1 MYCCN
6 QVSTG
11 LGASRIN
18 SVQSQGFE
26 EMTILAI
33 NSGSSSLKFAVID
46 PVTEE
51 EIGIGLADGLGT
63 DTGIFHWTQNGTR
76 TEYTM
81 EHDDHSC
88 AMQAMISAL
97 RENGLLADI
106 HGVGH
111 RVVHGGEFFSASVLI
126 TPEVI
131 QTIEQCSFLAP
142 LHNPSNLLG
151 IKLAMQQFGNLPNI
165 AVFDTAFHQ
174 SMQREAFLY
183 AVPYEWYQDY
193 TIRRY
198 GFHGSSHRYV
208 SHKAAELLGKNLE
221 QLNLVSAHLGN
232 GCSAT
237 AVREGKSVDTTMG
250 LTPLEGLVMGTR
262 SGDVDPSLHGFL
274 QEQLGMDLKTITNT
288 LNKKSGLLGLSGK
301 YSDMRAICTAAADGD
316 ERSIIALEVFV
327 YRLAKQICALTVGLP
342 TFDVL
347 VFTGGIGE
355 NSAEV
360 RRLVLQHLA
369 VFDLDCDQER
379 NNQNGTSSCGV
390 ISSDASGVTVMV
402 IPTDEELVIARDT
415 DVIIRGLA
423 N

>member
-1 MYCCN
+1 
-6 QVSTG
+6 
-11 LGASRIN
+11 
-18 SVQSQGFE
+18 
-26 EMTILAI
+26 MTILAI

-63 DTGIFHWTQNGTR
+63 ATGIFHWTQNGVR

-88 AMQAMISAL
+88 AMQAMINAL

-131 QTIEQCSFLAP
+131 RTIEQCTFLAP

-151 IKLAMQQFGNLPNI
+151 IKLAMQQFADLPNI

-208 SHKAAELLGKNLE
+208 SHKAAEILGKSLE
-221 QLNLVSAHLGN
+221 QVNLVSAHLGN

-237 AVREGKSVDTTMG
+237 AVRAGKSVDTTMG

-274 QEQLGMDLKTITNT
+274 HDQLGMDLKSITDT

-301 YSDMRAICTAAADGD
+301 YSDMRDICNAAAAGD

-327 YRLAKQICALTVGLP
+327 YRLAKQICALTVALP

-355 NSAEV
+355 HSAEI
-360 RRLVLQHLA
+360 RRLVLQHLT

-379 NNQNGTSSCGV
+379 NNQNGAYSHGI
-390 ISSDASGVTVMV
+390 ISSDVSGVTVMV
-402 IPTDEELVIARDT
+402 VPTDEELVIARDT
-415 DVIIRGLA
+415 DVIIRGLV

>member
-1 MYCCN
+1 
-6 QVSTG
+6 
-11 LGASRIN
+11 
-18 SVQSQGFE
+18 
-26 EMTILAI
+26 MTILAI

>member
-1 MYCCN
+1 
-6 QVSTG
+6 
-11 LGASRIN
+11 
-18 SVQSQGFE
+18 
-26 EMTILAI
+26 MTILAI

-63 DTGIFHWTQNGTR
+63 DTGIFHWTQNGVR
-76 TEYTM
+76 TEYPL
-81 EHDDHSC
+81 EHDNHSC
-88 AMQAMISAL
+88 AMQAMIRAL
-97 RENGLLADI
+97 QENSLLADI

-131 QTIEQCSFLAP
+131 STIEQCSFLAP

-151 IKLAMQQFGNLPNI
+151 INLAMQQFSNLPNI

-193 TIRRY
+193 SIRRY

-208 SHKAAELLGKNLE
+208 AHKAAEILGQSLE
-221 QLNLVSAHLGN
+221 ELNLVSAHLGN

-237 AVREGKSVDTTMG
+237 AVRGGKSVDTTMG

-274 QEQLGMDLKTITNT
+274 QEQLGMDLKTITNS
-288 LNKKSGLLGLSGK
+288 LNKSSGLLGLSGK
-301 YSDMRAICTAAADGD
+301 YSDMRAVCTAAANGD
-316 ERSIIALEVFV
+316 ERSCIALEVFV
-327 YRLAKQICALTVGLP
+327 YRLAKQICALTVDFP
-342 TFDVL
+342 SFDVL

-355 NSAEV
+355 NSGEI
-360 RRLVLQHLA
+360 RRRVLQRLA

-379 NNQNGTSSCGV
+379 NNQNGTSSRGV